1 MKYIIIAWFI
11 GFGILFLI
19 LTKGFDALYENVY
32 FKKLSPEQQE
42 VVMEW
47 LKSDEFL
54 TDKSK

>member
-11 GFGILFLI
+11 GFGLLFLI

-32 FKKLSPEQQE
+32 FNKLTPEQQE

-47 LKSDEFL
+47 LKSDEI
-54 TDKSK
+54 